1 MKRFRKVFLVSMV
14 ALLAIGCKPPGP
26 TESYTMMTILG
37 TYNLDIES
45 TKQESSSKSDL
56 WLEHVDK
63 NSFYLVPKNGMK
75 MAIAK
80 TNRLS
85 NVSKASIMRT
95 TLTNEKIGKD
105 KLTLNTIIVFKT
117 GEGHY
122 GKLQV
127 QGYRSLHNFNFSE
140 AREYLSE
147 DWKRYALNKEDIK
160 KYNMF
165 VAYKFYE

>member
-1 MKRFRKVFLVSMV
+1 MKIFTKSLILGAV

-45 TKQESSSKSDL
+45 KNQKSTPKSDL

-85 NVSKASIMRT
+85 NITKESIARE
-95 TLTNEKIGKD
+95 TLEDKKIGND
-105 KLTLNTIIVFKT
+105 KLTVNTIIVFKT

-127 QGYRSLHNFNFSE
+127 QGYRPLHSFNFPE
-140 AREYLSE
+140 AQTYLDE
-147 DWKRYALNKEDIK
+147 DWKRFALSHDNVK
-160 KYNMF
+160 KYNMV